1 MRHLMGMKDSPFQ
14 VILITGLSGSG
25 KTVALHALEDL
36 GYFSIDN
43 LPLTFVFSVVNTL
56 ADRGEAKVALTI
68 DARNKEPMSELAPLL
83 QQCAKKNWF
92 VRVLYLECSHEAL
105 VRRFS
110 ESRRP
115 HPLARGKL
123 TLDDCIEEERHLLEN
138 VVDVAQRLDT
148 SGMQPRFMREWL
160 KSFSQGDPIQLT
172 VFLQSFGFK
181 HGAPLS
187 ADFVFDSR
195 CLPNP
200 HYDAA
205 LRELT
210 GLDKPVQLFLDQQ
223 PLAQELFQDLMGWL
237 ERWVPH
243 FAHDQRKSLTVA
255 IGCTGGQHR
264 SVYLVERLAREWRGD
279 SPVRVQHRDLE
290 KALRS

>member
-1 MRHLMGMKDSPFQ
+1 MGTKDNPFQ

-43 LPLTFVFSVVNTL
+43 LPLTFVFSVVSTL
-56 ADRGEAKVALTI
+56 ADRGETKVALTI

-83 QQCAKKNWF
+83 QQCANKGWF
-92 VRVLYLECSHEAL
+92 VRVLYLECSHEEL
-105 VRRFS
+105 MRRFS

-123 TLDDCIEEERHLLEN
+123 SLEDCIEAERRMLEN
-138 VVDVAQRLDT
+138 VVDVAQCLDT
-148 SGMQPRFMREWL
+148 SGLQPRYMREWL
-160 KSFSQGDPIQLT
+160 KDFSQVDPIQLT
-172 VFLQSFGFK
+172 VFLQSFGYK

-195 CLPNP
+195 CIPNP
-200 HYDAA
+200 YYDVA

-210 GLDKPVQLFLDQQ
+210 GLDEPVQAFLDQQ
-223 PLAQELFQDLMGWL
+223 PLAQELLGDLMRWL
-237 ERWVPH
+237 VRWVPH
-243 FAHDQRKSLTVA
+243 FAKDQRKSLTVA

-290 KALRS
+290 NISRH

>member
-1 MRHLMGMKDSPFQ
+1 MSMIDSSFQ

-43 LPLTFVFSVVNTL
+43 LPLTFVFSVINTL
-56 ADRGEAKVALTI
+56 ADRGETKVALTI
-68 DARNKEPMSELAPLL
+68 DARNKEPMSELTPLL
-83 QQCAKKNWF
+83 QQCANKNWS
-92 VRVLYLECSHEAL
+92 VRILYLECSHEAL

-115 HPLARGKL
+115 HPLSGGKL
-123 TLDDCIEEERHLLEN
+123 SLDDCIEKERRLLEN
-138 VVDVAQRLDT
+138 IVDVAQRLDT
-148 SGMQPRFMREWL
+148 SVMQPRYMREWL
-160 KSFSQGDPIQLT
+160 KDFSQADPVHLT

-195 CLPNP
+195 CIPNP
-200 HYDAA
+200 HYDVV

-210 GLDKPVQLFLDQQ
+210 GLDKPVQVFLDQQ
-223 PLAQELFQDLMGWL
+223 PLAQEFLRDLMNWL

-243 FAHDQRKSLTVA
+243 FASDQRKSLTVA

-264 SVYLVERLAREWRGD
+264 SVYLVECLAQKWRGG

-290 KALRS
+290 KSLRS